1 MRLLKYLFCLV
12 LFTGITMPLLSSCS
26 DDDENGSAIE
36 GYWVTGLEGENT
48 PEMIL
53 FKGGKFVYLS
63 FDRGKFDRG
72 ENVTAQKMKEWV
84 DEAFETHKITHLGS
98 LSDKYMLDYGTYS
111 LNGDNLVFKFSSVD
125 GDSVDGDDDD
135 VERDKVSFKENV
147 MVITWLTD
155 SSDDEEDSTVYYRYT
170 GE

>member
-1 MRLLKYLFCLV
+1 MRLLKYLLCLV

-26 DDDENGSAIE
+26 DDDEKGSAIE
-36 GYWVTGLEGENT
+36 GYWVAGLEDGR
-48 PEMIL
+48 EMIL
-53 FKGGKFVYLS
+53 FKEGKFVVLS
-63 FDRGKFDRG
+63 LDRGM
-72 ENVTAQKMKEWV
+72 NVTAQKMKEWV
-84 DEAFETHKITHLGS
+84 YEAFETHKIAYFGS
-98 LSDKYMLDYGTYS
+98 QSDEYMDYGTYS
-111 LNGDNLVFKFSSVD
+111 LNGDNLVFKFS
-125 GDSVDGDDDD
+125 SVDGDDDD

>member
-1 MRLLKYLFCLV
+1 
-12 LFTGITMPLLSSCS
+12 MPLLSSCS

-36 GYWVTGLEGENT
+36 GYWVTGLEGEGT

-53 FKGGKFVYLS
+53 FKGGKFVVLS
-63 FDRGKFDRG
+63 LDRGM
-72 ENVTAQKMKEWV
+72 NVTAQKMKEWV
-84 DEAFETHKITHLGS
+84 DEAFETHKIAYFGS
-98 LSDKYMLDYGTYS
+98 QSDEYMDYGTYS
-111 LNGDNLVFKFSSVD
+111 LNGDNLVFKFS
-125 GDSVDGDDDD
+125 SVDGDDDD

>member
-26 DDDENGSAIE
+26 DDDEKGSAIE
-36 GYWVTGLEGENT
+36 GYWVADLRDE

-53 FKGGKFVYLS
+53 FKEGKFVVLS
-63 FDRGKFDRG
+63 LDRGM
-72 ENVTAQKMKEWV
+72 NVTAQKMKEWV
-84 DEAFETHKITHLGS
+84 DEAFETHKIAYFGS
-98 LSDKYMLDYGTYS
+98 QSDEYMDYGTYS
-111 LNGDNLVFKFSSVD
+111 LNGDNLVFKFS
-125 GDSVDGDDDD
+125 SVDGDDDD

>member
-1 MRLLKYLFCLV
+1 
-12 LFTGITMPLLSSCS
+12 MPLLSSCS
-26 DDDENGSAIE
+26 DDDEKGSAIE
-36 GYWVTGLEGENT
+36 GYWVADLGDE

-53 FKGGKFVYLS
+53 FKEGKFVVLS
-63 FDRGKFDRG
+63 LDRGM
-72 ENVTAQKMKEWV
+72 NVTAQKMKEWV
-84 DEAFETHKITHLGS
+84 DEAFETHKIAYFGS
-98 LSDKYMLDYGTYS
+98 QSDEYMDYGTYS
-111 LNGDNLVFKFSSVD
+111 LNGDNLVFKFS
-125 GDSVDGDDDD
+125 SVDGDDDD

>member
-1 MRLLKYLFCLV
+1 MRLLKYLLCLV

-26 DDDENGSAIE
+26 DDDEKGSAIE
-36 GYWVTGLEGENT
+36 GYWVADLGDGS
-48 PEMIL
+48 EMIL
-53 FKGGKFVYLS
+53 FKEGKFVVLS
-63 FDRGKFDRG
+63 LDRGM
-72 ENVTAQKMKEWV
+72 NVTAQKMKEWV
-84 DEAFETHKITHLGS
+84 DEAFETHKIAYFGS
-98 LSDKYMLDYGTYS
+98 QSDEYMDYGTYS
-111 LNGDNLVFKFSSVD
+111 LNGDNLVFKFS
-125 GDSVDGDDDD
+125 SVDGDDDD

>member
-36 GYWVTGLEGENT
+36 GYWVTGLEDGR
-48 PEMIL
+48 EMFL
-53 FKGGKFVYLS
+53 FKEGKFVVLS
-63 FDRGKFDRG
+63 LDRGM
-72 ENVTAQKMKEWV
+72 NVTAQKMKEWV
-84 DEAFETHKITHLGS
+84 DEAFETHKIAYFGS
-98 LSDKYMLDYGTYS
+98 QSDEYMDYGTYS
-111 LNGDNLVFKFSSVD
+111 LNGDNLVFKLS
-125 GDSVDGDDDD
+125 SVDGDDDD

-155 SSDDEEDSTVYYRYT
+155 SPDEEEDSTVYYRYT

>member
-36 GYWVTGLEGENT
+36 GYWVTGLEGEDT
-48 PEMIL
+48 SEMIL
-53 FKGGKFVYLS
+53 FKGGKFVVLS
-63 FDRGKFDRG
+63 LDRGM
-72 ENVTAQKMKEWV
+72 NVTAQKMKEWV
-84 DEAFETHKITHLGS
+84 DEAFETHKIAYFGS
-98 LSDKYMLDYGTYS
+98 QSDEYMDYGTYS
-111 LNGDNLVFKFSSVD
+111 LNGDNLVFKFS
-125 GDSVDGDDDD
+125 SVDGDDDD

>member
-1 MRLLKYLFCLV
+1 
-12 LFTGITMPLLSSCS
+12 MPLLSSCS
-26 DDDENGSAIE
+26 DDDEKGSAIE
-36 GYWVTGLEGENT
+36 GYWVTGLEGEDT

-53 FKGGKFVYLS
+53 FKGGKFVVLS
-63 FDRGKFDRG
+63 LDRGM
-72 ENVTAQKMKEWV
+72 NVTAQKMKEWV
-84 DEAFETHKITHLGS
+84 DEAFETHKIAYFGS
-98 LSDKYMLDYGTYS
+98 QSDEYMDYGTYS
-111 LNGDNLVFKFSSVD
+111 LNGDNLVFKFS
-125 GDSVDGDDDD
+125 SVDGDDDD

>member
-1 MRLLKYLFCLV
+1 
-12 LFTGITMPLLSSCS
+12 MPLLSSCS
-26 DDDENGSAIE
+26 DDDEKGSAIE
-36 GYWVTGLEGENT
+36 GYWVADLGDK

-53 FKGGKFVYLS
+53 FKEGKFVVLS
-63 FDRGKFDRG
+63 LDRGM
-72 ENVTAQKMKEWV
+72 NVTAQKMKEWV
-84 DEAFETHKITHLGS
+84 DEAFETHKIAYFGS
-98 LSDKYMLDYGTYS
+98 QSDEYMDYGTYS
-111 LNGDNLVFKFSSVD
+111 LNGDNLVFKFS
-125 GDSVDGDDDD
+125 SVDGDDDD

>member
-36 GYWVTGLEGENT
+36 GYWVAGLEDGR
-48 PEMIL
+48 EMIL
-53 FKGGKFVYLS
+53 FKEGKFVVLS
-63 FDRGKFDRG
+63 LDRGM
-72 ENVTAQKMKEWV
+72 NVTAQKMKEWV
-84 DEAFETHKITHLGS
+84 DEAFETHKIAYFGS
-98 LSDKYMLDYGTYS
+98 QSDEYMDYGTYS
-111 LNGDNLVFKFSSVD
+111 LNGDNLVFKFS
-125 GDSVDGDDDD
+125 SVDGDDDD

>member
-26 DDDENGSAIE
+26 DDDEKRSAIE
-36 GYWVTGLEGENT
+36 GYWVAGLEDGR
-48 PEMIL
+48 EMIL
-53 FKGGKFVYLS
+53 FKEGKFVVLS
-63 FDRGKFDRG
+63 LDRGM
-72 ENVTAQKMKEWV
+72 NVTAQKMKEWV
-84 DEAFETHKITHLGS
+84 DEAFETHKIAYFGS
-98 LSDKYMLDYGTYS
+98 QSDEYMDYGTYS
-111 LNGDNLVFKFSSVD
+111 LNGDNLVFKFS
-125 GDSVDGDDDD
+125 SVDGDDDD

>member
-1 MRLLKYLFCLV
+1 
-12 LFTGITMPLLSSCS
+12 MPLLSSCS
-26 DDDENGSAIE
+26 DDDEKGSAIE
-36 GYWVTGLEGENT
+36 GYWVADLGDGS
-48 PEMIL
+48 EMIL
-53 FKGGKFVYLS
+53 FKGGKFVALS
-63 FDRGKFDRG
+63 FDRG

-98 LSDKYMLDYGTYS
+98 LSDKYMMDYGTYS
-111 LNGDNLVFKFSSVD
+111 LNGDNLVLKYSD
-125 GDSVDGDDDD
+125 EDGDDV
-135 VERDKVSFKENV
+135 VERDKVSFKENF

>member
-26 DDDENGSAIE
+26 DDDEKGSAIE
-36 GYWVTGLEGENT
+36 GYWVAGLEYGR
-48 PEMIL
+48 EMIL
-53 FKGGKFVYLS
+53 FKEGKFVVLS
-63 FDRGKFDRG
+63 LDRGM
-72 ENVTAQKMKEWV
+72 NVTAQKMKEWV
-84 DEAFETHKITHLGS
+84 DEAFETHKIAYFGS
-98 LSDKYMLDYGTYS
+98 QSDEYMDYGTYS
-111 LNGDNLVFKFSSVD
+111 LNGDNLVFKLS
-125 GDSVDGDDDD
+125 SVDGDDDD

>member
-1 MRLLKYLFCLV
+1 MRLLKYLLCLV

-26 DDDENGSAIE
+26 DDDEKGSAIE
-36 GYWVTGLEGENT
+36 GYWVAGLEDGR
-48 PEMIL
+48 EMIL
-53 FKGGKFVYLS
+53 FKEGKFVVLS
-63 FDRGKFDRG
+63 LDRGM
-72 ENVTAQKMKEWV
+72 NVTAQKMKEWV
-84 DEAFETHKITHLGS
+84 DEAFETHKIAYFGS
-98 LSDKYMLDYGTYS
+98 QSDEYMDYGTYS
-111 LNGDNLVFKFSSVD
+111 LNGDNLVFRFS
-125 GDSVDGDDDD
+125 SVDGDDDD

>member
-36 GYWVTGLEGENT
+36 GYWVTGLEDGR
-48 PEMIL
+48 EMIL
-53 FKGGKFVYLS
+53 FKEGKFVVLS
-63 FDRGKFDRG
+63 LDRGM
-72 ENVTAQKMKEWV
+72 NVTAQKMKEWV
-84 DEAFETHKITHLGS
+84 DEAFETHKIAYFGS
-98 LSDKYMLDYGTYS
+98 QSDEYMDYGTYS
-111 LNGDNLVFKFSSVD
+111 LNGDNLVFKFS
-125 GDSVDGDDDD
+125 SVDGDDDD

>member
-26 DDDENGSAIE
+26 DDDEKGSVIE
-36 GYWVTGLEGENT
+36 GYWVAGLEDGR
-48 PEMIL
+48 EMIL
-53 FKGGKFVYLS
+53 FKEGKFVVLS
-63 FDRGKFDRG
+63 LDRGM
-72 ENVTAQKMKEWV
+72 NVTAQKMKEWV
-84 DEAFETHKITHLGS
+84 DEAFETHKIAYFGS
-98 LSDKYMLDYGTYS
+98 QSDEYMDYGTYS
-111 LNGDNLVFKFSSVD
+111 LNGDNLVFKFS
-125 GDSVDGDDDD
+125 SVDGDDDD

>member
-1 MRLLKYLFCLV
+1 MRLLKYLLCLV

-26 DDDENGSAIE
+26 DDDEKGSAIE
-36 GYWVTGLEGENT
+36 GYWVADLGDK

-53 FKGGKFVYLS
+53 FKEGKFVVLS
-63 FDRGKFDRG
+63 LDRGM
-72 ENVTAQKMKEWV
+72 NVTAQKMKEWV
-84 DEAFETHKITHLGS
+84 DEAFETHKIAYFGS
-98 LSDKYMLDYGTYS
+98 QSDEYMDYGTYS
-111 LNGDNLVFKFSSVD
+111 LNGDNLVFKLS
-125 GDSVDGDDDD
+125 SVDGDDDD
-135 VERDKVSFKENV
+135 IERDKVSFKENV

>member
-1 MRLLKYLFCLV
+1 
-12 LFTGITMPLLSSCS
+12 MPLLSSCS

-36 GYWVTGLEGENT
+36 SYWVTGLEGEDT

-53 FKGGKFVYLS
+53 FKGGKFVALS
-63 FDRGKFDRG
+63 FDRG

-98 LSDKYMLDYGTYS
+98 LSDKYMMDYGTYS
-111 LNGDNLVFKFSSVD
+111 LNGDNLVFKFS
-125 GDSVDGDDDD
+125 SVDGDDDD